1 MRISSARKLRLT
13 LPNRMNKQWFWL
25 AGFIVVGVLL
35 GVGVLFLVTRPPRGE
50 PIALLPPPT
59 ASPVTVY
66 VSGSVINAGMYSLPV
81 GSRVNDA
88 IQAAGGFS
96 DQANTSAINL
106 AKVLEDG
113 EQIAVPVLNDASVN
127 NGDSSPISPNVNLS
141 VALINI
147 NTATLEELDTL
158 PGIGPITSQDIIDYR
173 KANGPF
179 SSIEAIMDVPGIGQA
194 KFDKIKELIS
204 VEAIP

>member
-1 MRISSARKLRLT
+1 
-13 LPNRMNKQWFWL
+13 MNKQWLWL

-50 PIALLPPPT
+50 PITLLPPPT
-59 ASPVTVY
+59 ASPITVY
-66 VSGSVINAGMYSLPV
+66 VSGSVTNAGMYSLPA

-96 DQANTSAINL
+96 DQANTSGINL
-106 AKVLEDG
+106 AKILEDG
-113 EQIAVPVLNDASVN
+113 EQIEVPDLNDALGN
-127 NGDSSPISPNVNLS
+127 NGNSSPISPDVNLTAA
-141 VALINI
+141 VINI

-158 PGIGPITSQDIIDYR
+158 PGIGPITAQDIIDYR

-194 KFDKIKELIS
+194 KFDKIKDFIS